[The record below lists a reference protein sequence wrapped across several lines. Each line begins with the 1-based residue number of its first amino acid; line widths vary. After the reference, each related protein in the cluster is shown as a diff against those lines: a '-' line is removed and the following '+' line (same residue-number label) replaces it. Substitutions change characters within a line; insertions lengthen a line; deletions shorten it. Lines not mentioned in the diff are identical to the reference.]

1 MYPFNFMMDTT
12 NEQVR
17 AWLSNHTEKVVK
29 FVAKSIRNELESITD
44 SEPMERLRKTC
55 ESYESYVDRVIGD
68 LKRLAQ
74 DIDYN
79 VPTPILSR
87 PKRAVRRVE
96 VVVPPGGGQ
105 TRLASEISNDEFE
118 AQTVSIL
125 ERLSQTLDSNAETNT
140 GEEIAVEIEPGN
152 LSGSQE
158 EVSSDTSGVGS
169 WSIGSETLSMTKSG
183 EECATDTNVS
193 VEMDENDKIESETE
207 TKTEEVRAETDE
219 NDKIESETETKTE
232 EVRFERHEGETVGA
246 ETETKEEVD
255 VIERDEDDKMRLEA
269 VPKEEVHVERDEN
282 DKIESETKTEEVG
295 VIERDDKMGLEAETK
310 EEVGVESDKIGDKIE
325 KHVNSSDFDDE
336 NLADLLPQSG
346 FVMADAMR
354 HPVDMTSPSENPY
367 QKFNTITRLAT

>member
-1 MYPFNFMMDTT
+1 MMDTT

-140 GEEIAVEIEPGN
+140 GEEIAVEIEPDT
-152 LSGSQE
+152 LSGSHE

-183 EECATDTNVS
+183 DECATDPNVS
-193 VEMDENDKIESETE
+193 VERDGDDKIESETE
-207 TKTEEVRAETDE
+207 TKEEVC
-219 NDKIESETETKTE
+219 
-232 EVRFERHEGETVGA
+232 V
-246 ETETKEEVD
+246 
-255 VIERDEDDKMRLEA
+255 ERDEDE
-269 VPKEEVHVERDEN
+269 P
-282 DKIESETKTEEVG
+282 VG
-295 VIERDDKMGLEAETK
+295 AEGETK
-310 EEVGVESDKIGDKIE
+310 EEVGVEGGKIGEKIE

-354 HPVDMTSPSENPY
+354 HPVDMTNPSENPY

>member
-1 MYPFNFMMDTT
+1 MMDTT
-12 NEQVR
+12 DEQVR

-68 LKRLAQ
+68 LKRLAH
-74 DIDYN
+74 DIDYD

-96 VVVPPGGGQ
+96 VIVPPGGGQ
-105 TRLASEISNDEFE
+105 THLASEISNAEFE

-140 GEEIAVEIEPGN
+140 GEEIAVESEADT

-169 WSIGSETLSMTKSG
+169 WSIGSETLSVTKIGDEYS
-183 EECATDTNVS
+183 TDTNVS
-193 VEMDENDKIESETE
+193 VERNEDDKTETETE
-207 TKTEEVRAETDE
+207 TKAEEVGVERDEDDKIEVAPETRTEEV
-219 NDKIESETETKTE
+219 
-232 EVRFERHEGETVGA
+232 G
-246 ETETKEEVD
+246 
-255 VIERDEDDKMRLEA
+255 IERDEDDK
-269 VPKEEVHVERDEN
+269 V
-282 DKIESETKTEEVG
+282 EVG
-295 VIERDDKMGLEAETK
+295 AETK
-310 EEVGVESDKIGDKIE
+310 EKVRVESDKIAEKVE

-336 NLADLLPQSG
+336 NLPDLLPQSG

-354 HPVDMTSPSENPY
+354 HPLDMTSPSENPY
-367 QKFNTITRLAT
+367 QEFNTITRLAT